1 MKCMAAC
8 AHTITMRVGLFAE
21 TGSDCAELL
30 CGEDFESQDD
40 DSIGCIAHVE
50 FPIESDESIAGFLVS
65 ESIYLPGLDYP
76 ERLRTRRSVDPTT
89 RSDSV
94 SWILKVNSYYRFQAV
109 TAYLAVNYMDR
120 FLSSH
125 DLPADKWALQ
135 LLSVACLS
143 LAAKMEETLVP
154 SLLDLQVEGT
164 RFIFEPKTIRRMEF
178 LVLTALKWRLRSI
191 TPFTFIDFFA
201 YKADSSGKHIRNLVS
216 HASQIILD
224 LIHDIDFLD
233 HCPSSMAAAAIL
245 TSASHHHSPLLQF
258 ITPQIASSWCIGLSE
273 NGISKCYKLM
283 QQKAVRSVQRK
294 HPIIVSHLTTAP
306 TAELDANISS
316 SPSPP
321 SKRRKLHQT

>member
-1 MKCMAAC
+1 MTTY
-8 AHTITMRVGLFAE
+8 AHAITMRVNLFGEAA
-21 TGSDCAELL
+21 SDHGDLL
-30 CGEDFESQDD
+30 CGEDFESNND
-40 DSIGCIAHVE
+40 DSIGCIADVE
-50 FPIESDESIAGFLVS
+50 FPTNSDESIASFLVS

-76 ERLRTRRSVDPTT
+76 ERLRTQSVDPTT
-89 RSDSV
+89 RSESV
-94 SWILKVNSYYRFQAV
+94 SWILKVNNYYHFQAV

-125 DLPADKWALQ
+125 DLPADRWALQ

-164 RFIFEPKTIRRMEF
+164 RFVFEPKTIRRMEF

-201 YKADSSGKHIRNLVS
+201 FKADSSGKYIRNLLFHS
-216 HASQIILD
+216 SQIILD
-224 LIHDIDFLD
+224 LIHDIEFLD
-233 HCPSSMAAAAIL
+233 HCPSSIAAAAIL
-245 TSASHHHSPLLQF
+245 SASHHHSPSPQF
-258 ITPQIASSWCIGLSE
+258 ITPQTAASWCIGLSE
-273 NGISKCYKLM
+273 KEISKCYKLM
-283 QQKAVRSVQRK
+283 QQKSFSSLQRK
-294 HPIIVSHLTTAP
+294 HPISVSHQKTNSSSG
-306 TAELDANISS
+306 LDAGISSS